1 MKERLE
7 NLNRKKL
14 LEKIKKEMPND
25 LNEKEK
31 AAFIMMKIAEDRS
44 FSEHYLWGS
53 PLKQRKIYSEAVD
66 PTQVET
72 ENKRKLICVTS
83 SRLFKYIATEMGLKV
98 WYMSEDLCKLSSL
111 KGCIT
116 NREHIY
122 PVVELADGSLIKCD
136 IQYDLPNIQTGCRW
150 EGFGTIYPWEKDILS
165 VISEEE
171 LETIMERIGYLRD
184 KNRDKYTDDYC
195 REQIEGMKTTAT
207 VTEVVRTVFEDERL
221 NGEVSHTNII
231 ETYKF
236 YKRIMR
242 IFLGEETK
250 ATIPLL
256 RYMQSFYMFPCRIKK
271 DGNIR
276 YTLCSYTVE
285 EDGDGIIYLLSR
297 TNKRM
302 IPITLEE
309 LANFEKQGLK
319 IPKSGTYHL
328 RRRLN
333 DFRISRQEISN
344 TKREDY
350 EEFIDEEA
358 DERELF

>member
-1 MKERLE
+1 M
-7 NLNRKKL
+7 NRKQL
-14 LEKIKKEMPND
+14 LEKIKREMPDD

-44 FSEHYLWGS
+44 FSEHYFWGS
-53 PLKQRKIYSEAVD
+53 ALTSKEIYSRAVNPTLVD
-66 PTQVET
+66 PEDR
-72 ENKRKLICVTS
+72 RKLICVTS
-83 SRLFKYIATEMGLKV
+83 SKLFKYIAAELGMKVYYMGEEL
-98 WYMSEDLCKLSSL
+98 YPISSL
-111 KGCIT
+111 KWSVKNG
-116 NREHIY
+116 EHVY
-122 PVVELADGSLIKCD
+122 PVVELSDGSLIKCD
-136 IQYDLPNIQTGCRW
+136 IQQDLSNIQTGCRW
-150 EGFGTIYPWEKDILS
+150 KNFGTAYPGEKDILS

-171 LETIMERIGYLRD
+171 LETIMEKIGYLRD
-184 KNRDKYTDDYC
+184 KNRDTYTDDYC
-195 REQIEGMKTTAT
+195 IEQAEGKETTAT

-221 NGEVSHTNII
+221 NREVNHTNII

-236 YKRIMR
+236 YMRIMK
-242 IFLGEETK
+242 IYLGEETK

-285 EDGDGIIYLLSR
+285 EDGNGIIYLLSR

-319 IPKSGTYHL
+319 IPQLGTYHL
-328 RRRLN
+328 RRRLS
-333 DFRISRQEISN
+333 DFRKTSSRQETFN
-344 TKREDY
+344 TRRDDF